1 MFFLAMHKSPVPV
14 CEHSWNPAKLD
25 YLYLTLINMNYLR
38 TLLTGLKLNATTK
51 LQVII
56 ISNVCYSLYLGQPIS
71 DSIHLQTF
79 SRTQLKLIGI
89 TASNTWGL
97 LLLVFLMGYG
107 LVEVPRTVWRASN
120 LEYQLAHVYFKVSKM
135 STEKEEAEEKL
146 HEVLTVSG
154 YLR

>member
-1 MFFLAMHKSPVPV
+1 M
-14 CEHSWNPAKLD
+14 
-25 YLYLTLINMNYLR
+25 
-38 TLLTGLKLNATTK
+38 
-51 LQVII
+51 II
-56 ISNVCYSLYLGQPIS
+56 CF
-71 DSIHLQTF
+71 QTF

-107 LVEVPRTVWRASN
+107 LVEVPRTVWHASN

-146 HEVLTVSG
+146 HEVLTVRG
-154 YLR
+154 YLHSAIVETQVRNYCITSVMLCTLLWSLLK